1 MGRRTEAQALS
12 ETGRVGKESGLG
24 VPLTGVAQ
32 DSAFHESWLIFFP
45 LLPPPLSLFRQ
56 AQSSAQLMDLFQVR
70 WTQGQ
75 CTMGTHGS

>member
-1 MGRRTEAQALS
+1 MWGDALGS
-12 ETGRVGKESGLG
+12 GSVRDRAGWRKAGLG
-24 VPLTGVAQ
+24 VPVTGVAQ
-32 DSAFHESWLIFFP
+32 DSAFHVSWLTFFP
-45 LLPPPLSLFRQ
+45 FLPPPLSLSRQ